1 MFKFFNY
8 LLERLKEELI
18 QEHNLRLNQ
27 AAEEKQ
33 NLEQRH
39 EKLKRSAKD
48 NESTNQKRLADLER
62 EKAILTEKSQ
72 QYQNRIND
80 LENKLEL
87 EVHNYNLQINQFK
100 DNQEQDK

>member
-1 MFKFFNY
+1 M
-8 LLERLKEELI
+8 I
-18 QEHNLRLNQ
+18 QEHNLRMSQ
-27 AAEEKQ
+27 AAEEKL

-48 NESTNQKRLADLER
+48 NESSNQKRLADLER

>member
-1 MFKFFNY
+1 MS
-8 LLERLKEELI
+8 
-18 QEHNLRLNQ
+18 Q
-27 AAEEKQ
+27 AAEEKL

-48 NESTNQKRLADLER
+48 NESSNQKRLADLER